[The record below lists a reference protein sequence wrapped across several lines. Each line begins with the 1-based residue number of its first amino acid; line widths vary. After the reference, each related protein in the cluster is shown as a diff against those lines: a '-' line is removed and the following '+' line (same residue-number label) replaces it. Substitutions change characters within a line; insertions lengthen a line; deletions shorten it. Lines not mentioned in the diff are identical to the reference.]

1 MRVEPSHFS
10 PTRTCTATSK
20 TYPAIVS
27 RILIVL
33 YSSRTSLRSSVRSAP
48 SSTRSFPNR
57 SRVWMRI
64 TLSSFTAAGN
74 STPAP
79 KTLKCAG
86 LRGPGTTSRRIGVG
100 SMAFPSASAFGPT
113 GCSSSFSRRSYV
125 PATFAAKE
133 RRNVPSS
140 RLRTVTFTHMTS
152 PSPRS
157 RLAAFGR
164 FASARSASGV
174 AHSDTCTMEGL
185 NGSYDASLFQESR
198 VWNTNSESAP
208 AAATAGSKSG
218 AFA

>member
-1 MRVEPSHFS
+1 MELSHFS
-10 PTRTCTATSK
+10 PTRTSTATSK

-27 RILIVL
+27 RMLIVL

-86 LRGPGTTSRRIGVG
+86 LRGPGATSRRIGVE

-113 GCSSSFSRRSYV
+113 GCSSSFSSRSYV

-140 RLRTVTFTHMTS
+140 MLRTVTSTCRTS
-152 PSPRS
+152 PTPRS
-157 RLAAFGR
+157 RLATFGR
-164 FASARSASGV
+164 FASVRSVSFVAR
-174 AHSDTCTMEGL
+174 SDTCRVEGS

-208 AAATAGSKSG
+208 AAATAGLKS
-218 AFA
+218 AALA